1 MKPLPYRAKHQDRLT
16 PRKGRA
22 IGLFG
27 GSFNPA
33 HAGHLHVATTALER
47 LGLHEVWWMVS
58 PQNPL
63 KPKQPSYESRVQTV
77 VDLGLPPRMKI
88 AHLERDYSTQFTVAL
103 IHHARLRMPDTRFV
117 FLMGADNFAQLPQWK
132 DWRDII
138 ETVPIAIIA
147 RPTQAGA
154 PYFRARLG
162 KTAQIYGYA
171 RIKETEAAT
180 LCWQSA
186 PAWTYITSPLN
197 RLSSSQIRAARA
209 LGNADKL

>member
-1 MKPLPYRAKHQDRLT
+1 MKPLPYRSDDQSSLT

-63 KPKQPSYESRVQTV
+63 KPTQPSYDSRVQTV
-77 VDLGLPPRMKI
+77 MDLGLPPHMKI
-88 AHLERDYSTQFTVAL
+88 AHLERDYGTQYTVDL
-103 IHHARLRMPDTRFV
+103 IRRARTHMPDTRFV
-117 FLMGADNFAQLPQWK
+117 FLMGADNFSQLPRWK
-132 DWRDII
+132 GWREII

-147 RPTQAGA
+147 RPTKSGT
-154 PYFRARLG
+154 PHFRARLG
-162 KTAQIYGYA
+162 AASQIYHSA
-171 RIKETEAAT
+171 RIKEEAAAI
-180 LCWQSA
+180 LSWQSA

-197 RLSSSQIRAARA
+197 RLSSTQIRAAQK
-209 LGNADKL
+209 LGNAEKS